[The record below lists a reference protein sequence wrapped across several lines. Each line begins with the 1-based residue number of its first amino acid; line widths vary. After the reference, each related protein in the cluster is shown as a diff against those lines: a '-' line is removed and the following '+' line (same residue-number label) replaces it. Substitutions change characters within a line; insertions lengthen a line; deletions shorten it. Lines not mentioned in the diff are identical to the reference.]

1 MPASLKI
8 AGIETP
14 DGSTVDDY
22 ALGLEIA
29 ERMVALARAGIDI
42 DRAVE
47 RAYRILER

>member
-1 MPASLKI
+1 MPASIKI
-8 AGIETP
+8 TDIETP
-14 DGSTVDDY
+14 DGSTADADRI
-22 ALGLEIA
+22 GREIA